1 MFVVLALNNK
11 ETASSN
17 KPQQKRKEASHKK
30 DINISS
36 VRSPYKNALFI
47 SI

>member
-1 MFVVLALNNK
+1 MLVVLALNNK

-17 KPQQKRKEASHKK
+17 KPQQKREASHKK